1 MFKYSNVKVLAF
13 HNILLVE
20 DIISINESIFY
31 KYSHPIVQ
39 NVYNMNVLKVAFTL
53 CCV

>member
-20 DIISINESIFY
+20 DIISIKESIFISIHILLY
-31 KYSHPIVQ
+31 K
-39 NVYNMNVLKVAFTL
+39 MFTI
-53 CCV
+53 